1 MKVYFNEAARD
12 DIARNHSY
20 IHERNPAAAAKVVF
34 AIRSS
39 TNRLV
44 SFPYSGRMGAVT
56 GTREIVV
63 PHLPYIVVYA
73 VKFGYV
79 EIIAAFHAAEDRPR
93 G

>member
-12 DIARNHSY
+12 DIARIHTY

-34 AIRSS
+34 TIRSS
-39 TNRLV
+39 TNRLA
-44 SFPYSGRMGAVT
+44 SFPHSGRMGAVS

-63 PHLPYIVVYA
+63 PHLPYIVVYV
-73 VKFGYV
+73 VKAGYV
-79 EIIAAFHAAEDRPR
+79 EVIAAFHAAEDRPR